1 MQLRYYLAIVR
12 RFWPL
17 VVALPLLVGLISL
30 IVALREPPGY
40 TANAELIVTQALPD
54 TPYTPSPTELR
65 DQWGGTEYV
74 IDDLSRVVGSALFA
88 QDVSAVLS
96 TQGVTLDPS
105 SIPGSLSV
113 TTLHRSVTIQGVASA
128 PDTAKSLVEAAVQTL
143 RTNGLK
149 YWGLS
154 GPRVGPGINVIE
166 LSPPEAATSLRSARR
181 LAATIGLRV
190 ALGLA
195 AGVGLAFLL
204 HYLDTTL
211 REPSQVEQGVGIP
224 VIGVIPRE

>member
-1 MQLRYYLAIVR
+1 MQLRFYLAIVR

-30 IVALREPPGY
+30 IVALRESPSY
-40 TANAELIVTQALPD
+40 TANAVLIVTQALPG

-74 IDDLSRVVGSALFA
+74 IDDLSRVIGSTLFA
-88 QDVSAVLS
+88 QDVSAALS
-96 TQGVTLDPS
+96 AQGVTLDPI
-105 SIPGSLSV
+105 SIANSLSV
-113 TTLHRSVTIQGVASA
+113 TTLHRSVTIQGSASA
-128 PDTAKSLVEAAVQTL
+128 PETAKSLVEAAVQTL

-154 GPRVGPGINVIE
+154 GPRVGPGINVVE
-166 LSPPEAATSLRSARR
+166 LSPPEAVTSLRSTRR

-195 AGVGLAFLL
+195 AGVGIAFLL

-211 REPSQVEQGVGIP
+211 HEPGQVEEGVGLS